1 MKIINSELYIRFD
14 PIIFKD
20 VKPGMIFVDVGAS
33 NGDTILTT
41 LSRFSGLVVVG
52 IEPLK
57 SSFGDMVSNLS
68 KLAETK
74 HLVNKGCWYEK
85 DTLMFRADPKNT
97 QGGSFKQYPHLREHD
112 FIEVDTLDNILEDL
126 KIGSI
131 DLLKIDTEGSE
142 PEVLMGFTKYKSG
155 TQFHIECHQGNL
167 DDTLDVLKTKTPD
180 IIYVNRLNQRTGS
193 LFGVW

>member
-1 MKIINSELYIRFD
+1 MKIINSNLYIRFD
-14 PIIFKD
+14 PIVFKD
-20 VKPGMIFVDVGAS
+20 VKPGMIFVDVGAF
-33 NGDTILTT
+33 NGDTILRT
-41 LSRFSGLVVVG
+41 LRRFSGLTVVG

-57 SSFGDMVSNLS
+57 SSFDAMVSNLS
-68 KLAETK
+68 KLTETK
-74 HLVNKGCWYEK
+74 HLVNKGCWCEK
-85 DTLMFRADPKNT
+85 DTLMFRTSPKST
-97 QGGSFKQYPHLREHD
+97 GGGSFKQYSHLGEHD

-131 DLLKIDTEGSE
+131 DLLKIDTEACE

-180 IIYVNRLNQRTGS
+180 IIYVNRSNQRTGS
-193 LFGVW
+193 LFGIW